1 MNVRTEGNVEML
13 LARVGKS
20 SVRAA
25 VKRRASSVSAISGP
39 RVQLQL
45 SDAPF
50 FQPSDV
56 PFAKGKVNHSP
67 RPEPGDHSPR
77 WKLDA
82 VDQLPLPIH
91 DVVDRPPVQVLR
103 RPYPQ
108 IPLGVDTRCA
118 SDERRL
124 VVGQLTR
131 VYEGDLRELAAERI
145 AGACRCR
152 HRRVF
157 TRRDSS
163 ATTCCARGW

>member
-1 MNVRTEGNVEML
+1 MNVCTEGNVEML

-45 SDAPF
+45 SVAPF
-50 FQPSDV
+50 LQPSDV
-56 PFAKGKVNHSP
+56 PFAKGIVNHSP

-91 DVVDRPPVQVLR
+91 YLVNCPRAHVLR

-108 IPLGVDTRCA
+108 IPLGVDTRCP
-118 SDERRL
+118 SLSRR
-124 VVGQLTR
+124 
-131 VYEGDLRELAAERI
+131 
-145 AGACRCR
+145 
-152 HRRVF
+152 
-157 TRRDSS
+157 
-163 ATTCCARGW
+163 